1 MDNTNN
7 KNSNKIFLIIIF
19 LILILV
25 LLVFCKF
32 LRNTKYD
39 IKDDI
44 KEHLVIDENAKE
56 YIVEKEFPQTKELP
70 KTYEGSEILIF
81 GSDDIKEQKV
91 QVIYT
96 CLPEVAVT
104 DCMVE
109 IPAISKF
116 TNDNEASDSIIKS
129 LDKNS
134 EKYIEE
140 DDEINVKIVSPN
152 KSKKDNKYKISR
164 IFRYFNIHG

>member
-19 LILILV
+19 LILILILV

-32 LRNTKYD
+32 LRNT
-39 IKDDI
+39 KDDI

-81 GSDDIKEQKV
+81 GSDDVKEQKV

-152 KSKKDNKYKISR
+152 KSKKDNKYKISQL
-164 IFRYFNIHG
+164 FKYFNIHG